1 MKLHRFTDEGISRFG
16 QFLDALSADAALALP
31 AGLLTDSACAV
42 PVPPGPEV
50 DRRQFASRMDAARY
64 LDRILSDVSGC
75 DVERDAGLWAWLS
88 LFYFDQICPTD
99 GHGRRK
105 VREQARYIP
114 AVTNYLKYYRHLL
127 AGPYRVY
134 RAHRDNPD
142 RALVLLCGP
151 LNRPGE
157 VVEQLV
163 SRQEI
168 ITNPSAVGVA
178 TSIYFDPRSGSF
190 KRGAAGKG
198 GGSARRLADVLN
210 QFDVTWDLYW
220 MSPNGILGKLPK
232 EFNRF
237 RPVTTS

>member
-1 MKLHRFTDEGISRFG
+1 MKLQRFNDEGINRFA
-16 QFLDALSADAALALP
+16 QFLDSLSVDPSLALP
-31 AGLLTDSACAV
+31 TDLLTDVACAV

-50 DRRQFASRMDAARY
+50 DPKQFTSRMDAARY
-64 LDRILSDVSGC
+64 LDGILTGVTGC

-88 LFYFDQICPTD
+88 LFYFDQICPPD

-114 AVTNYLKYYRHLL
+114 AVTNFQKYYRHLL
-127 AGPYRVY
+127 AGPYRVF
-134 RAHRDNPD
+134 RAHRKNPD

-151 LNRPGE
+151 LHKPGDI
-157 VVEQLV
+157 VEQIV

-168 ITNPSAVGVA
+168 ITNPHAVELA
-178 TSIYFDPRSGSF
+178 TTIYFDPKSGSF
-190 KRGAAGKG
+190 RRGAAGKG

-220 MSPNGILGKLPK
+220 MSAIGILGKLPK
-232 EFNRF
+232 EFERF
-237 RPVTTS
+237 RGASGT